1 MKTAEDVRG
10 FVIPARLTHPLDRYL
25 NLSTR
30 RCYRRGSYVFTQADP
45 PENVYYLRKGRI
57 KLSLLR
63 EDGSEKTF
71 FIIGENCTF
80 GEAAVFDS
88 KPFVAT
94 AVALEDSEVYAF
106 SKGLLLQLMGSD
118 LELSCALIA
127 SLSCKV
133 GHLASQVE
141 SLTFLDVKERL
152 VRAIAVLSSQAS
164 HQSGRKRAEVQVTHQ
179 ELAYMIGASR
189 VAVSRALEELAR
201 EGKLALRN
209 RRIIIHD
216 QHALY
221 TG

>member
-1 MKTAEDVRG
+1 M
-10 FVIPARLTHPLDRYL
+10 
-25 NLSTR
+25 
-30 RCYRRGSYVFTQADP
+30 FTQADA

-57 KLSLLR
+57 KLSVLR

-88 KPFVAT
+88 EPFVAT
-94 AVALEDSEVYAF
+94 AAALEDSEVYAF
-106 SKGLLLQLMGSD
+106 SKRLLLQLMAGD
-118 LELSCALIA
+118 PELSYALIT

-141 SLTFLDVKERL
+141 GLTFLDVKQRL
-152 VRAIAVLSSQAS
+152 ARAIAVLSAQGSRP
-164 HQSGRKRAEVQVTHQ
+164 SGNQKRAEVQVTHQ

-209 RRIIIHD
+209 RRIIIYD
-216 QHALY
+216 QRALY

>member
-1 MKTAEDVRG
+1 MKVAEDPRG
-10 FVIPARLTHPLDRYL
+10 FVISSQLPHPLCRYL
-25 NLSTR
+25 HLSTR
-30 RCYRRGSYVFTQADP
+30 RCYRRGAYVFTQADR

-57 KLSLLR
+57 KLSVLR
-63 EDGSEKTF
+63 HDGTEKTF
-71 FIIGENCTF
+71 FIIGEGCTF

-106 SKGLLLQLMGSD
+106 PKRLLLQLMARD
-118 LELSCALIA
+118 LELSCALIT

-152 VRAIAVLSSQAS
+152 VRAIAVLSAQAGCNPD
-164 HQSGRKRAEVQVTHQ
+164 HKGVEVQVTHQ
-179 ELAYMIGASR
+179 ELACMIGASR

-201 EGKLALRN
+201 EGKVALKN
-209 RRIIIHD
+209 RRIIIHNRR
-216 QHALY
+216 ALH